1 MVTSGVLII
10 NVFLKRKGAFQLNEV
25 SGSLTSVGRY
35 LLQVL
40 DFGLLFLLIYEVF
53 RLLHRTNSLQVLK
66 SAVIVGFA
74 GLIVSFLKLPIL
86 SWLIRKL
93 GPTILIAFVII
104 FQPEIRKIIVK
115 MGNLNFLSLRGK
127 KNARDTEE
135 KITSVLDAA
144 EELSKSQPKSRGM
157 LLVFLR
163 SDPMGKIVNDDSDLN
178 GEELNADISKN
189 LLVTIFKYDTPLHD
203 GACIIQGNK
212 IVRAGSHLPLSEHY
226 DIKKS
231 TFGTRHCAA
240 LGASEKSDAVAL
252 VVSEE
257 TGHISLAH
265 DGYLEVNL
273 ERKELEQKLT
283 QFLGRKT
290 VGSSHEGD
298 SRDEAKKVS

>member
-1 MVTSGVLII
+1 MNGI
-10 NVFLKRKGAFQLNEV
+10 
-25 SGSLTSVGRY
+25 SGSLTSVGRF
-35 LLQVL
+35 LLRGL
-40 DFGLLFLLIYEVF
+40 DFVLLFLLIYEVF
-53 RLLHRTNSLQVLK
+53 RLLRRTNSLQVLK
-66 SAVIVGFA
+66 SAVIIGLA
-74 GLIVSFLKLPIL
+74 GLIVSGLKLPIL

-93 GPTILIAFVII
+93 GPSILVAFVII

-115 MGNLNFLSLRGK
+115 MGNINFFALRGK
-127 KNARDTEE
+127 KSAKYTEE

-144 EELSKSQPKSRGM
+144 EELSRITESQPKSRGM

-163 SDPMGKIVNDDSDLN
+163 GDPMAKIVNDDSDLN

-203 GACIIQGNK
+203 GACIIQDNK

-240 LGASEKSDAVAL
+240 LGACEKSDAVAL

-257 TGHISLAH
+257 TGYISLAY
-265 DGYLEVNL
+265 DGRLYYNL
-273 ERKELEQKLT
+273 KRKEIEQILN
-283 QFLGRKT
+283 QLLGGKT
-290 VGSSHEGD
+290 VNSIQEDD
-298 SRDEAKKVS
+298 SINETKSAS

>member
-1 MVTSGVLII
+1 MNGI
-10 NVFLKRKGAFQLNEV
+10 
-25 SGSLTSVGRY
+25 SGSLTSVGRF
-35 LLQVL
+35 LLRGL
-40 DFGLLFLLIYEVF
+40 DFVLLFLLIYEVF
-53 RLLHRTNSLQVLK
+53 RLLRRTNSLQVLK
-66 SAVIVGFA
+66 SAVIIGLA
-74 GLIVSFLKLPIL
+74 GLIVSGLKLPIL

-93 GPTILIAFVII
+93 GPSILVAFVII

-115 MGNLNFLSLRGK
+115 MGNINFFALRGK
-127 KNARDTEE
+127 KSAKYTEE

-144 EELSKSQPKSRGM
+144 EELSRITESQPKSRGM

-163 SDPMGKIVNDDSDLN
+163 GDPMAKIVNDDSDLN

-203 GACIIQGNK
+203 GACIIQDNK

-240 LGASEKSDAVAL
+240 LGASEKSDAIAL

-257 TGHISLAH
+257 TGYISLAY
-265 DGYLEVNL
+265 DGRLYYNL
-273 ERKELEQKLT
+273 KRKEIEQILN
-283 QFLGRKT
+283 QLLGGKT
-290 VGSSHEGD
+290 VNSIQEDD
-298 SRDEAKKVS
+298 SINETKSAS

>member
-1 MVTSGVLII
+1 MNGI
-10 NVFLKRKGAFQLNEV
+10 
-25 SGSLTSVGRY
+25 SGSLTSVGRF
-35 LLQVL
+35 LLRGL
-40 DFGLLFLLIYEVF
+40 DFVLLFLLIYEVF
-53 RLLHRTNSLQVLK
+53 RLLRRTNSLQVLK
-66 SAVIVGFA
+66 SAVIIGLA
-74 GLIVSFLKLPIL
+74 GLIVSGLKLPIL

-93 GPTILIAFVII
+93 GPSILVAFVII

-115 MGNLNFLSLRGK
+115 MGNINFFALRGK
-127 KNARDTEE
+127 KSAKYTEE

-144 EELSKSQPKSRGM
+144 EELSRITESQPKSRGM

-163 SDPMGKIVNDDSDLN
+163 GDPMAKIVNDDSDLN

-203 GACIIQGNK
+203 GACIIQDNK

-257 TGHISLAH
+257 TGYISLAY
-265 DGYLEVNL
+265 DGRLYYNL
-273 ERKELEQKLT
+273 KRKEIEQILN
-283 QFLGRKT
+283 QLLGGKT
-290 VGSSHEGD
+290 VNSIQEDD
-298 SRDEAKKVS
+298 SINETKSAS

>member
-1 MVTSGVLII
+1 VII
-10 NVFLKRKGAFQLNEV
+10 
-25 SGSLTSVGRY
+25 
-35 LLQVL
+35 
-40 DFGLLFLLIYEVF
+40 GL
-53 RLLHRTNSLQVLK
+53 
-66 SAVIVGFA
+66 A
-74 GLIVSFLKLPIL
+74 GLIVSGLKLPIL

-93 GPTILIAFVII
+93 GPSILVAFVII

-115 MGNLNFLSLRGK
+115 MGNINFFALRGK
-127 KNARDTEE
+127 KSAKYTEE

-144 EELSKSQPKSRGM
+144 EELSRITESQPKSRGM

-163 SDPMGKIVNDDSDLN
+163 GDPMAKIVNDDSDLN

-203 GACIIQGNK
+203 GACIIQDNK

-257 TGHISLAH
+257 TGYISLAY
-265 DGYLEVNL
+265 DGRLYYNL
-273 ERKELEQKLT
+273 KRKEIEQILN
-283 QFLGRKT
+283 QLLGGKT
-290 VGSSHEGD
+290 VNSIQEDD
-298 SRDEAKKVS
+298 SINETKSAS

>member
-1 MVTSGVLII
+1 MLRG
-10 NVFLKRKGAFQLNEV
+10 
-25 SGSLTSVGRY
+25 
-35 LLQVL
+35 L
-40 DFGLLFLLIYEVF
+40 DFVLLFLLIYEVF
-53 RLLHRTNSLQVLK
+53 RLLRRTNSLQVLK
-66 SAVIVGFA
+66 SAVIIGVA
-74 GLIVSFLKLPIL
+74 GLIVSGLKLPIL

-93 GPTILIAFVII
+93 GPSILVAFVII

-115 MGNLNFLSLRGK
+115 MGNINFFALRGK
-127 KNARDTEE
+127 KSAKYTEE

-144 EELSKSQPKSRGM
+144 EELSRITESQPKSRGM

-163 SDPMGKIVNDDSDLN
+163 GDPMAKIVNDDSDLN

-203 GACIIQGNK
+203 GACIIQDNK

-257 TGHISLAH
+257 TGYISLAY
-265 DGYLEVNL
+265 DGRLYYNL
-273 ERKELEQKLT
+273 KRKEIEQILN
-283 QFLGRKT
+283 QLLGGKT
-290 VGSSHEGD
+290 INSIQEGD
-298 SRDEAKKVS
+298 SINETKSAS

>member
-1 MVTSGVLII
+1 MNG
-10 NVFLKRKGAFQLNEV
+10 V
-25 SGSLTSVGRY
+25 SGSLTSVGRF
-35 LLQVL
+35 LLRGL
-40 DFGLLFLLIYEVF
+40 DFVLLFLLIYEVF
-53 RLLHRTNSLQVLK
+53 RLLRRTNSLQVLK
-66 SAVIVGFA
+66 SAVIIGVA
-74 GLIVSFLKLPIL
+74 GLIVSGLKLPIL

-93 GPTILIAFVII
+93 GPSILVAFVII

-115 MGNLNFLSLRGK
+115 MGNINFFALRGK
-127 KNARDTEE
+127 KSAKYTEE

-144 EELSKSQPKSRGM
+144 EELSRITESQPKSRGM

-163 SDPMGKIVNDDSDLN
+163 GDPMAKIVNDDSDLN

-203 GACIIQGNK
+203 GACIIQDNK

-257 TGHISLAH
+257 TGYISLAY
-265 DGYLEVNL
+265 DGRLYYNL
-273 ERKELEQKLT
+273 KRKEIEQILNQLLGGKKLG
-283 QFLGRKT
+283 GR
-290 VGSSHEGD
+290 
-298 SRDEAKKVS
+298 

>member
-1 MVTSGVLII
+1 MNG
-10 NVFLKRKGAFQLNEV
+10 V
-25 SGSLTSVGRY
+25 SGSLTSVGRF
-35 LLQVL
+35 LLRGL
-40 DFGLLFLLIYEVF
+40 DFVLLFLLIYEVF
-53 RLLHRTNSLQVLK
+53 RLLRRTNSLQVLK
-66 SAVIVGFA
+66 SAVIIGVA
-74 GLIVSFLKLPIL
+74 GLIVSGLKLPIL

-93 GPTILIAFVII
+93 GPSILVAFVII

-115 MGNLNFLSLRGK
+115 MGNINFFALRGK
-127 KNARDTEE
+127 KSAKYTEE

-144 EELSKSQPKSRGM
+144 EELSRITESQPKSRGM

-163 SDPMGKIVNDDSDLN
+163 GDPMAKIVNDDSDLN

-203 GACIIQGNK
+203 GACIIQDNK

-257 TGHISLAH
+257 TGYISLAY
-265 DGYLEVNL
+265 DGRLYYNL
-273 ERKELEQKLT
+273 KRKEIEQILN
-283 QFLGRKT
+283 QLLGGKT
-290 VGSSHEGD
+290 INSIQEGD
-298 SRDEAKKVS
+298 SINETKSDS

>member
-1 MVTSGVLII
+1 MNG
-10 NVFLKRKGAFQLNEV
+10 V
-25 SGSLTSVGRY
+25 SGSLTSVGRF
-35 LLQVL
+35 LLRGL
-40 DFGLLFLLIYEVF
+40 DFVLLFLLIYEVF
-53 RLLHRTNSLQVLK
+53 RLLRRTNSLQVLK
-66 SAVIVGFA
+66 SAVIIGVA
-74 GLIVSFLKLPIL
+74 GLIVSGLKLPIL

-93 GPTILIAFVII
+93 GPSILVAFVII

-115 MGNLNFLSLRGK
+115 MGNINFFALRGK
-127 KNARDTEE
+127 KSAKYTEE

-144 EELSKSQPKSRGM
+144 EELSRITESQPKSRGM

-163 SDPMGKIVNDDSDLN
+163 GDPMAKIVNDDSDLN

-203 GACIIQGNK
+203 GACIIQDNK

-257 TGHISLAH
+257 TGYISLAYV
-265 DGYLEVNL
+265 GRLYYNL
-273 ERKELEQKLT
+273 KRKEIEQILN
-283 QFLGRKT
+283 QLLGGKT
-290 VGSSHEGD
+290 INSIQEGD
-298 SRDEAKKVS
+298 SINETKSAS

>member
-1 MVTSGVLII
+1 M
-10 NVFLKRKGAFQLNEV
+10 
-25 SGSLTSVGRY
+25 SGSLTSVGRF
-35 LLQVL
+35 LLRGL
-40 DFGLLFLLIYEVF
+40 DFVLLFLLIYEVF
-53 RLLHRTNSLQVLK
+53 RLLRRTNSLQVLK
-66 SAVIVGFA
+66 SAVIIGLA
-74 GLIVSFLKLPIL
+74 GLIVSGLKLPIL

-93 GPTILIAFVII
+93 GPSILVAFVII

-115 MGNLNFLSLRGK
+115 MGNINFFALRGK
-127 KNARDTEE
+127 KSAKYTEE

-144 EELSKSQPKSRGM
+144 EELSRITESQPKSRGM

-163 SDPMGKIVNDDSDLN
+163 GDPMAKIVNDDSDLN

-203 GACIIQGNK
+203 GACIIQDNK

-240 LGASEKSDAVAL
+240 LGACEKSDAVAL

-257 TGHISLAH
+257 TGYISLAY
-265 DGYLEVNL
+265 DGRLYYNL
-273 ERKELEQKLT
+273 KRKEIEQILN
-283 QFLGRKT
+283 QLLGGKT
-290 VGSSHEGD
+290 VNSIQEDD
-298 SRDEAKKVS
+298 SINETKSAS